1 MKPVEFIALAGTLS
15 VQPEKARIRTSISRA
30 YYGAFHLVTEF
41 LTGIG
46 YSPGKDHDLH
56 KPLLASKNPLAMDAG
71 RILADLYED
80 RRRAD
85 YRLADSDIEE
95 QRRAMRCVE
104 LARRLESLLL
114 LCTVEPARAEIKAG
128 IVAYQEQTRPK
139 TT

>member
-1 MKPVEFIALAGTLS
+1 MKPVEFIALTGTLS
-15 VQPEKARIRTSISRA
+15 VQSEKSRIRTSISRA

-46 YSPGKDHDLH
+46 FNPGKDHDLH

-85 YRLADSDIEE
+85 IAADDARLVIE
-95 QRRAMRCVE
+95 QCFVDLLPHVVE
-104 LARRLESLLL
+104 
-114 LCTVEPARAEIKAG
+114 
-128 IVAYQEQTRPK
+128 
-139 TT
+139 